1 MLAKD
6 KKSYKIYIY
15 GGVKMLLLSLL
26 NDEEKGYFIDLLLK
40 IIAFDGKV
48 TPDDEQSI
56 INTFQSELG
65 EYKYQSSD
73 KTFEELLEY
82 FKEKSKVV
90 KNIVLLNVF
99 NVSLFDEWYSA
110 EEHFMIEKV
119 QENLGI
125 TEKKGLELK
134 RLVYAA
140 RDLRERVKRVISE

>member
-1 MLAKD
+1 
-6 KKSYKIYIY
+6 
-15 GGVKMLLLSLL
+15 MLLLSLL
-26 NDEEKGYFIDLLLK
+26 NNEEKGYFIDLLLK

-134 RLVYAA
+134 RLVM
-140 RDLRERVKRVISE
+140 LHVIKRKS

>member
-1 MLAKD
+1 
-6 KKSYKIYIY
+6 
-15 GGVKMLLLSLL
+15 MLLLSLL
-26 NDEEKGYFIDLLLK
+26 NDEEKGYFFDLLLK

-99 NVSLFDEWYSA
+99 NVSLLDEWYSA

-134 RLVYAA
+134 RLVYAT

>member
-1 MLAKD
+1 
-6 KKSYKIYIY
+6 
-15 GGVKMLLLSLL
+15 MLLLSLL

-99 NVSLFDEWYSA
+99 NVSLLDEWYSA

-134 RLVYAA
+134 RLVYAT

>member
-1 MLAKD
+1 
-6 KKSYKIYIY
+6 
-15 GGVKMLLLSLL
+15 MLLLSLL

-99 NVSLFDEWYSA
+99 NVSLLDEWYSA

-134 RLVYAA
+134 
-140 RDLRERVKRVISE
+140 DLSMLHVI